1 MQESSRSA
9 VHSDADEDLVQAEFQ
24 ALRRRIGQQIL
35 GQQALIERLLI
46 ALLADGHLLVEGAPG
61 LAKTS
66 AIKALAA
73 GIEADFHRIQFT
85 PDLLPA
91 DLTGSEIYRPADGS
105 FRFDRGPIFHNLL
118 LADEVNRAPAKVQSA
133 LLEAMGER
141 QVTVGRETFA
151 LPALFLVMA
160 TQNPIEQE
168 GTYPLPEAQLDRFL
182 MHVRVGYPDLTTE
195 KAILTLAR
203 DVALD
208 GGGPASSRRVSQAH
222 IFEARRRVLQ
232 LYMAPELEDYIVHLV
247 IATREPARYSIA
259 LQGWLRFGAS
269 PRATLAL
276 DRCARARAWLD
287 GRDFVT
293 PEDVQT
299 VAPDCLRHR
308 LLLDYEAEADGRSV
322 EGFIEAL
329 LSRVP
334 VP

>member
-1 MQESSRSA
+1 MHDTEGSA
-9 VHSDADEDLVQAEFQ
+9 LRNEAAEDLLQAEFQ
-24 ALRRRIGQQIL
+24 ALRRRISGQIL
-35 GQQALIERLLI
+35 GQQALVDRLLI
-46 ALLADGHLLVEGAPG
+46 ALLSDGHVLVEGAPG
-61 LAKTS
+61 VAKTS
-66 AIKALAA
+66 AVKALAA
-73 GIEADFHRIQFT
+73 GLEGDFHRVQFT

-91 DLTGSEIYRPADGS
+91 DLTGTEIYRPDDGS

-141 QVTVGRETFA
+141 QVTVGRATFA

-182 MHVRVGYPDLTTE
+182 MHVRVGYPGFETE
-195 KAILTLAR
+195 KAILTLNR
-203 DVALD
+203 QGAL
-208 GGGPASSRRVSQAH
+208 GTAAAAPTRPVSQTQV
-222 IFEARRRVLQ
+222 FEARRRVLR

-247 IATREPARYSIA
+247 LATRAPGNYSA
-259 LQGWLRFGAS
+259 SLEGWLRFGAS

-276 DRCARARAWLD
+276 DRCARARAWLG

-293 PEDVQT
+293 PEDVQS

-308 LLLDYEAEADGRSV
+308 LLLDYEAEAEGRSV
-322 EGFIEAL
+322 DGFIEAL

>member
-9 VHSDADEDLVQAEFQ
+9 VHSDAADDLVQAEIQ

-208 GGGPASSRRVSQAH
+208 GAGPASSRRVSQAH

-259 LQGWLRFGAS
+259 LEGWLRFGAS

-308 LLLDYEAEADGRSV
+308 LLLDYEAEADGRGV